1 MSVFEASVRILY
13 AGVHYAASMDAA
25 AELIELL
32 GAERVHTHPID
43 RQIFA
48 KDAGVNVGDPAIIV
62 LPETTEEVAAI
73 MRIAVQAGVPV
84 VARGAG
90 TGLAGGAVPAP
101 GSVVAALTRMNEI
114 AEVDEIGRT
123 AWVGPGVINL
133 DLSNAVTEFGLH
145 FAPDPSSEQSSTVGG
160 NTATNA
166 GGPHCLAEGSTI
178 AHVLGV
184 EVVTADGDVVTL
196 GGAAPDLPGYDLR
209 GLIVGSEGTL
219 GIVTRVLV
227 RLTENPSD
235 VATMLIAFDDI
246 NDAART
252 VSDIISS
259 GLVPAALEIM
269 DRSMVQAIENFV
281 NADLPVGAAA
291 VLLAEVAG
299 HPDGVAAEAEIIRGV
314 AEQNRATEIR
324 TATDDSERAL
334 LWKGRKSA
342 FGAVA
347 QAAPDYYLNDA
358 VVPRTRFVEVIDEIY
373 RIADRYGLRLMN
385 VFHAG
390 DGNLHPLVSYDAA
403 ESGMT
408 EKVLAAS
415 REMVGVAVAAGGTL
429 SGEHGVGLEKREMM
443 SQVFSADDLDAQARI
458 REAFDPDGRLNPGKV
473 LPEGARCF
481 DRATR

>member
-1 MSVFEASVRILY
+1 
-13 AGVHYAASMDAA
+13 MDAA

-32 GAERVHTHPID
+32 GAARVHTHPID

-48 KDAGVNVGDPAIIV
+48 KDAGVSVGDPAIIV
-62 LPETTEEVAAI
+62 LPETTEEVAA
-73 MRIAVQAGVPV
+73 AVRVAAVAGMPV

-101 GSVVAALTRMNEI
+101 GSIVVVLTRMNEI
-114 AEVDEIGRT
+114 YEVDEIGRT

-133 DLSNAVTEFGLH
+133 DLSNALADRDLH
-145 FAPDPSSEQSSTVGG
+145 FAPDPSSQQSSTVGG

-184 EVVTADGDVVTL
+184 EMITADGDVVML

-227 RLTENPSD
+227 RLTENPPD

-281 NADLPVGAAA
+281 KADLPLDAAA
-291 VLLAEVAG
+291 VLLAEVVG
-299 HPDGVAAEAEIIRGV
+299 HAEGVAAEAEIIRGV
-314 AEQNRATEIR
+314 AQQNRATDIR
-324 TATDDSERAL
+324 TATDDAERAL

-358 VVPRTRFVEVIDEIY
+358 VVPRTRFVEVLEEIY
-373 RIADRYGLRLMN
+373 GIADRHGLRLMS

-408 EKVLAAS
+408 EKVIAAS
-415 REMVGVAVAAGGTL
+415 REMVHVAVAAGGTL
-429 SGEHGVGLEKREMM
+429 SGEHGIGLEKREMM
-443 SQVFSADDLDAQARI
+443 SQVFTVDDLDAQARV
-458 REAFDPDGRLNPGKV
+458 REAFDPNQLLNPGKV
-473 LPEGARCF
+473 LPEGSRCF
-481 DRATR
+481 DRPPR